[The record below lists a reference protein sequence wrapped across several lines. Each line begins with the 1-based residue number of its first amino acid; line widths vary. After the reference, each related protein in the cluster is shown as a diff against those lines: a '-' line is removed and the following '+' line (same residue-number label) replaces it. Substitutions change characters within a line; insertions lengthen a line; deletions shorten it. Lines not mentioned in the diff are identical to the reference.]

1 MTRVSLVAHGIG
13 GRLDLPVPVTFFAAG
28 AAVVLIVTFVAL
40 AAMWTTPR
48 LQDGP
53 RSETKGLRPGMTW
66 LRVGGV
72 IGLVLALV
80 GGLTALVT
88 GQESVGTRNIAPIL
102 LWVFFWLVVPFASV
116 LLGNLY
122 TGINPWR
129 TLSTWLGIG
138 DIERPAPRL
147 GVWPAA
153 IGLVA
158 FAWLELI
165 HPDGGLPATVALAA
179 LVYTLYLLVMVG
191 RFGREQGLTS
201 FDIFT
206 PYNRLFSS
214 IGPWGRNDQGQLRL
228 PRLAASAYDHSG
240 VEWVG
245 PASGG
250 DDRNRLLRWPL

>member
-1 MTRVSLVAHGIG
+1 MTRVPLVAHGIG
-13 GRLDLPVPVTFFAAG
+13 GRLDLPVPVTYFAAG
-28 AAVVLIVTFVAL
+28 AAVVLIVTFVGL

-53 RSETKGLRPGMTW
+53 RPQEKFVRPAMGW
-66 LRVGGV
+66 LQAVGV
-72 IGLVLALV
+72 LGLVLALI

-88 GQESVGTRNIAPIL
+88 GQEAVGSRNIAPIL

-116 LLGNLY
+116 AVGNLY

-138 DIERPAPRL
+138 DRERPAPNF

-158 FAWLELI
+158 FAWLELV

-179 LVYTLYLLVMVG
+179 LVYTLVSAG
-191 RFGREQGLTS
+191 DG
-201 FDIFT
+201 
-206 PYNRLFSS
+206 
-214 IGPWGRNDQGQLRL
+214 GPLRARTGTDQL
-228 PRLAASAYDHSG
+228 
-240 VEWVG
+240 
-245 PASGG
+245 
-250 DDRNRLLRWPL
+250 